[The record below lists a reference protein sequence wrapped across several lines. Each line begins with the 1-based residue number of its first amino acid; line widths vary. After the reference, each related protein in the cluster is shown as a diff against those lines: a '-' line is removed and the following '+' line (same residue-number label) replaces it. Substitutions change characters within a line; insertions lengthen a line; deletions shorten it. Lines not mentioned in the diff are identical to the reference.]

1 MTSISSLPPFGPE
14 AKNTAGSPGNT
25 RISRN
30 VKTSTP
36 NSAGREDMKRL
47 PARIIVATKL
57 FMTAGGSL
65 AAEVAI
71 IDLTVKL
78 VSVALDR
85 GCHHGVL
92 TRLPE
97 RNLRHLGEMDRV
109 EFQAVLVVL
118 GLVRL
123 EARLLGGCRQF
134 GIIDAAVIP
143 ALIAGIEIAVEIIGR
158 GQPGDDAFGEE
169 RQLLLVDLRR
179 HLRIRQFLYI
189 DLDADLGERFLD
201 QRRHRLGR
209 RGLTDVE
216 AKRRREAIRHA
227 GGLQKFFCLVEIEL

>member
-36 NSAGREDMKRL
+36 NRAGREDMKRL

-71 IDLTVKL
+71 VDLAVKL
-78 VSVALDR
+78 VGVAIER
-85 GCHHGVL
+85 GRHHGVL
-92 TRLPE
+92 ARLPE
-97 RNLRHLGEMDRV
+97 RNLWHLGEMNRV
-109 EFQAVLVVL
+109 EFHAVFGVL

-123 EARLLGGCRQF
+123 ETRFLGDRHQLC
-134 GIIDAAVIP
+134 IVDAAIIP
-143 ALIAGIEIAVEIIGR
+143 ALIAG
-158 GQPGDDAFGEE
+158 
-169 RQLLLVDLRR
+169 
-179 HLRIRQFLYI
+179 
-189 DLDADLGERFLD
+189 
-201 QRRHRLGR
+201 
-209 RGLTDVE
+209 
-216 AKRRREAIRHA
+216 
-227 GGLQKFFCLVEIEL
+227 